1 MNLKTIFKRLIL
13 LDLLLIILVI
23 VSLFFESEEV
33 ARFNENLDQNLDQ
46 ISYMMFIIVV
56 IWMLVSLINLFL
68 LYKFKSIAKPT
79 YLFLYIIGAILT
91 LLTGPGATDAW
102 TDVIGGIEM
111 SVAGAILVFLYFT
124 PIKKEFDK

>member
-13 LDLLLIILVI
+13 LNLLLIILVI

-33 ARFNENLDQNLDQ
+33 ARFNENLDQ